1 MELFDTH
8 AHYNDEKFDNDRKQ
22 IIQDIY
28 NSNVTML
35 VNAGYSV
42 ESSIKAIEIAKDY
55 DWMFNIVGVSP
66 NDIAESID
74 EIDKQISNI
83 EELVKKDK
91 NIVKDVES
99 DTAESLNIVN
109 NNRKIVAIGE
119 IGLDYYW
126 NKENKNLQRYA
137 FIKQIELANKY
148 NLPIVIH
155 TREAVDDTI
164 DILKNKIEA
173 TKKGIFHCCPLNRE
187 LVKQALKMGFYISF
201 AGPVTFKNSKNAN
214 EIIQMV
220 PLDKMVIETD
230 SPYLAPE
237 PHRGTRNDSRNVKYI
252 AEKIANVKEMSLED
266 IAKITYKNAMKI
278 FEITDTTA

>member
-42 ESSIKAIEIAKDY
+42 ESSIKGVEIAKDY

-66 NDIAESID
+66 NDIAEGVD
-74 EIDKQISNI
+74 EIDKQISRI
-83 EELVKKDK
+83 EDLVKKDK

-126 NKENKNLQRYA
+126 NKENKALQRYA

-173 TKKGIFHCCPLNRE
+173 TKKGVFHCCPLNRE

-237 PHRGTRNDSRNVKYI
+237 PHRGTRNDSRNVRYI